1 MQNNPGLLFLTEG
14 PPLDQIIGRAV
25 DTSLPS
31 IVSAEGRRT
40 ISHTHPDVF
49 QAARP
54 SFLLMYIC
62 CRGATVQLSLL
73 SCVSGHLRNGN
84 DVKTIGK
91 NVKDSFKSCVS
102 AAFARV
108 LYLHSTQAS
117 PQNEQNIK
125 LSLPSEAFTLK
136 EHYIKISKQRS
147 DALNSQVMSVAST
160 S

>member
-91 NVKDSFKSCVS
+91 NVKDGLNPVFLLRSHVYC
-102 AAFARV
+102 
-108 LYLHSTQAS
+108 T
-117 PQNEQNIK
+117 
-125 LSLPSEAFTLK
+125 
-136 EHYIKISKQRS
+136 YIVHRLLLRMNRI
-147 DALNSQVMSVAST
+147 
-160 S
+160 

>member
-49 QAARP
+49 QSARP

-62 CRGATVQLSLL
+62 CRGTTVQLSLL

-91 NVKDSFKSCVS
+91 NVKYGLNLVFLLRSHVYC
-102 AAFARV
+102 
-108 LYLHSTQAS
+108 T
-117 PQNEQNIK
+117 
-125 LSLPSEAFTLK
+125 
-136 EHYIKISKQRS
+136 YIVHRLLLRMNRI
-147 DALNSQVMSVAST
+147 
-160 S
+160 

>member
-91 NVKDSFKSCVS
+91 NVKD
-102 AAFARV
+102 V
-108 LYLHSTQAS
+108 LNPVFLLRSHVYCT
-117 PQNEQNIK
+117 
-125 LSLPSEAFTLK
+125 
-136 EHYIKISKQRS
+136 YIVHRLLLRMNRI
-147 DALNSQVMSVAST
+147 
-160 S
+160 

>member
-49 QAARP
+49 QSARP

-91 NVKDSFKSCVS
+91 NVKDGLNPVF
-102 AAFARV
+102 
-108 LYLHSTQAS
+108 LL
-117 PQNEQNIK
+117 
-125 LSLPSEAFTLK
+125 
-136 EHYIKISKQRS
+136 RS
-147 DALNSQVMSVAST
+147 HVYCTYTVHRLLLRMNRI
-160 S
+160 

>member
-73 SCVSGHLRNGN
+73 SCVSGNLRNGN

-91 NVKDSFKSCVS
+91 NVKD
-102 AAFARV
+102 V
-108 LYLHSTQAS
+108 LNPVFLLRSHVYCT
-117 PQNEQNIK
+117 
-125 LSLPSEAFTLK
+125 
-136 EHYIKISKQRS
+136 YIVHRLLLRMNRI
-147 DALNSQVMSVAST
+147 
-160 S
+160 

>member
-49 QAARP
+49 QSARP

-73 SCVSGHLRNGN
+73 SCVSGNLRNGN

-91 NVKDSFKSCVS
+91 NVKD
-102 AAFARV
+102 V
-108 LYLHSTQAS
+108 LNPVFLLRSHVYCT
-117 PQNEQNIK
+117 
-125 LSLPSEAFTLK
+125 
-136 EHYIKISKQRS
+136 YIVHRLLLRMNRI
-147 DALNSQVMSVAST
+147 
-160 S
+160 